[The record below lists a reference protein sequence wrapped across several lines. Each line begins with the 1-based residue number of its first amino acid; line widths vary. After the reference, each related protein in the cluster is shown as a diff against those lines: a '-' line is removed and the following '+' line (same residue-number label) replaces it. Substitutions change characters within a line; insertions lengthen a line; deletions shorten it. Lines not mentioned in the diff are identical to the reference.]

1 MGLKQQP
8 NAISPQRQRSAQVNH
23 KTRAIVSMLGQC
35 WLRVSEWILF
45 YIAFC
50 TIMAISWQ
58 KKARSRDYALLL
70 LRITSMV
77 LYIAQYHRQHCTL
90 NAFVRFF
97 VCLSV
102 CPPARLF
109 VCSFVRSFVR
119 SFVCL
124 YTEYNFLA
132 WKANSS
138 GCYRTT
144 LCIFWGLAGW
154 KLRLR
159 PLRFFYVQ
167 L

>member
-1 MGLKQQP
+1 MQ
-8 NAISPQRQRSAQVNH
+8 SAQVNH

-35 WLRVSEWILF
+35 WLRVSLWILF
-45 YIAFC
+45 YVAFC
-50 TIMAISWQ
+50 TIMAISRQ
-58 KKARSRDYALLL
+58 KEARSRDYALVL
-70 LRITSMV
+70 LRITPMV

-109 VCSFVRSFVR
+109 VCSFVRS
-119 SFVCL
+119 

-159 PLRFFYVQ
+159 PLRFFYVK